1 MESTLSFIPGF
12 MLIISE
18 LKSKDKLR
26 LFFIRNKN
34 VIIKILIKKR
44 KFYFLNNKKIQNYH
58 TKTYPEKFLSK

>member
-12 MLIISE
+12 MSIISE

-26 LFFIRNKN
+26 LFLIRNKN

-44 KFYFLNNKKIQNYH
+44 KFYFLNNKKIQNY
-58 TKTYPEKFLSK
+58 TVMKSPEIKK